1 MKRGRRAGESGR
13 SRRRGRAVS
22 GGPAPKSVRLQ
33 KYISQA
39 GVASR
44 RQAEGLM
51 LEGRVVVNGKPATE
65 MGVKVVPGRDTV
77 LLDGRIVEPARRRW
91 IVFNKP
97 SGVLCTRNDPHGGQT
112 VYDLVPRWAMGL
124 RYVGR
129 LDRETSGLL
138 LLTNEGDTAAALAH
152 PSGQVEREY
161 VAKVAGPVTARDLRA
176 LRRGVELEDGF
187 ARPRRVR
194 KVPPD
199 DDHWSIVVV
208 LTEGRKREVRRLLK
222 AVGHPVLALERTRFG
237 PFVLGGLS
245 PGGWR
250 PAHSRELEEARSII
264 AGGRRIRRGRVKR
277 RAHA

>member
-1 MKRGRRAGESGR
+1 M
-13 SRRRGRAVS
+13 
-22 GGPAPKSVRLQ
+22 Q

-51 LEGRVVVNGKPATE
+51 RAGRVVVNGKPATE
-65 MGVKVVPGRDTV
+65 MGVKVIPGRDTV

-91 IVFNKP
+91 IVFHKP
-97 SGVLCTRNDPHGGQT
+97 SGVLCTRADPHGGQT
-112 VYDLVPRWAMGL
+112 VYDLLPSWAAGL

-129 LDRETSGLL
+129 LDRDTSGLL

-161 VAKVAGPVTARDLRA
+161 LARVAGPVTARDLRA
-176 LRRGVELEDGF
+176 LRRGVELEDGI

-194 KVPPD
+194 KLPPD
-199 DDHWSIVVV
+199 DERWGIVVV

-222 AVGHPVLALERTRFG
+222 AVGHPVLALARTRFG
-237 PFVLGGLS
+237 PFRLGGLA

-250 PAHSRELEEARSII
+250 PAHSGELEQARSITT
-264 AGGRRIRRGRVKR
+264 GGRRNRRGSAR
-277 RAHA
+277 RGAHA